1 MNKIIELPD
10 VSIKVE
16 GSIALIDNLEVFG
29 QALVGYVAGMN
40 KFPKTDEDFGAL
52 DAAVK
57 TLKKA
62 ETALTEAEAMALSQ
76 TASID
81 TMRKAVAGF
90 KELARSNRLLAEK
103 LVTTEK
109 ETRRR
114 DIVNDAAAELAKHVD
129 SLNAS
134 IGKPYMPNVSGGFIE
149 AVKGLKTIA
158 SITSAAKAELDR
170 CKLQANAIADNIRI
184 NVATLRELAKDHVFL
199 FADTAQIVHKL
210 PDDLTAL
217 VKARIADHEKVETER
232 LEKERARIREEER
245 VKAEAAERSRVQ
257 AEQAAENAEREKMA
271 KAQAEGERVAR
282 EFAASQAKPLPVI
295 EPIKPSVAAH
305 REYVNEGPQ
314 DVTVPAAVAAPTSK
328 RRPSDDAIIRALSLY
343 FKATPEEVKGWI
355 VFVGGTAL

>member
-1 MNKIIELPD
+1 MNKIIELPE

-16 GSIALIDNLEVFG
+16 GSIALINNLEVFG

-109 ETRRR
+109 EARRHA
-114 DIVNDAAAELAKHVD
+114 IVTEAAAEFAQHID
-129 SLNAS
+129 GLNAS
-134 IGKPYMPNVSGGFIE
+134 IGKPYMPAIKANFEGV
-149 AVKGLKTIA
+149 VKGLKTIA
-158 SITSAAKAELDR
+158 SITNAASAERDR
-170 CKLQANAIADNIRI
+170 VKLLANAAADNIRT
-184 NVATLRELAKDHVFL
+184 NMATLRELAKDHIFL
-199 FADTAQIVHKL
+199 FADTAQIVQKH

-217 VKARIADHEKVETER
+217 VNARIADHEKFEAER
-232 LEKERARIREEER
+232 MEKERARIREEER
-245 VKAEAAERSRVQ
+245 VKVEAAERVRVQ
-257 AEQAAENAEREKMA
+257 AEQAAENAERAKMA

-282 EFAASQAKPLPVI
+282 DFAASRATSLPVI
-295 EPIKPSVAAH
+295 EPIKPSVSAH

-314 DVTVPAAVAAPTSK
+314 DTPAVAPAPASK
-328 RRPSDDAIIRALSLY
+328 PRPSNEAIIRALSLY

-355 VFVGGTAL
+355 VFVGGTTL

>member
-1 MNKIIELPD
+1 MNEIIELPD

-16 GSIALIDNLEVFG
+16 GSIALIDNLGAFG
-29 QALVGYVAGMN
+29 DALTKYVAGLN
-40 KFPKTDEDFGAL
+40 KSPVTDEDFGAL

-62 ETALTEAEAMALSQ
+62 ETALGDAEAMALSQ

-81 TMRKAVAGF
+81 TMRKTVAQY

-103 LVTTEK
+103 LVNTEK

-114 DIVNDAAAELAKHVD
+114 AIVTDAAAELAKHLD
-129 SLNAS
+129 GLNAS
-134 IGKPYMPNVSGGFIE
+134 IGKPYMPSVSGNFNE
-149 AVKGLKTIA
+149 AAKGLKTIA

-170 CKLQANAIADNIRI
+170 CKLQANAVADNIRA
-184 NVATLRELAKDHVFL
+184 NMAALRDLAKDHVFL

-210 PDDLTAL
+210 PDDLTSL
-217 VKARIADHEKVETER
+217 VKTRIADHEKF
-232 LEKERARIREEER
+232 
-245 VKAEAAERSRVQ
+245 Q
-257 AEQAAENAEREKMA
+257 A
-271 KAQAEGERVAR
+271 ERVAR
-282 EFAASQAKPLPVI
+282 EFAASQVTPLPVI

-314 DVTVPAAVAAPTSK
+314 DVLVPAAVAAPTSK
-328 RRPSDDAIIRALSLY
+328 PRPSDDAIIRALSLY

-355 VFVGGTAL
+355 VFVQGTTL

>member
-1 MNKIIELPD
+1 MNEIIELPD

-16 GSIALIDNLEVFG
+16 GSIALIDNLGAFG
-29 QALVGYVAGMN
+29 DALTKYVAGLN
-40 KFPKTDEDFGAL
+40 KSPVTDEDFGAL

-62 ETALTEAEAMALSQ
+62 EQALGDAETMALSQ

-81 TMRKAVAGF
+81 TMRKTVAQY
-90 KELARSNRLLAEK
+90 KELARTNRLLAEK

-114 DIVNDAAAELAKHVD
+114 AIVDGAVAELAKHVD
-129 SLNAS
+129 GLNAS
-134 IGKPYMPNVSGGFIE
+134 IGKPYMPSISGGFAE

-170 CKLQANAIADNIRI
+170 CKLQANAVADNIRA
-184 NVATLRELAKDHVFL
+184 NMGTLRELAKNHVFL

-210 PDDLTAL
+210 PDDLTSL
-217 VKARIADHEKVETER
+217 VKARIADHEKVEAER

-245 VKAEAAERSRVQ
+245 ARAEAAERARVQ
-257 AEQAAENAEREKMA
+257 AEQAAERAEHERMA

-282 EFAASQAKPLPVI
+282 EFAASQATPLPVI
-295 EPIKPSVAAH
+295 EAMKPSVAAH

-314 DVTVPAAVAAPTSK
+314 DVPAPSIVAVPTSK
-328 RRPSDDAIIRALSLY
+328 PRPSDEAIIRALSLY

-355 VFVGGTAL
+355 VFVGGTTL

>member
-1 MNKIIELPD
+1 MNEIIELPD

-29 QALVGYVAGMN
+29 KALVGYVAGMN

-114 DIVNDAAAELAKHVD
+114 AIVNEAAAELAKHVD
-129 SLNAS
+129 GLNAS
-134 IGKPYMPNVSGGFIE
+134 IGKPYMPAIQANFEGV
-149 AVKGLKTIA
+149 VKGLKTIA

-170 CKLQANAIADNIRI
+170 CKLQANAVADNIRA
-184 NVATLRELAKDHVFL
+184 NMATLRDLAKDHVFL

-217 VKARIADHEKVETER
+217 VKARIADHEKVEAER
-232 LEKERARIREEER
+232 LERARARIREEER
-245 VKAEAAERSRVQ
+245 VKIEAAERARVQ
-257 AEQAAENAEREKMA
+257 
-271 KAQAEGERVAR
+271 AQAEGERVAR
-282 EFAASQAKPLPVI
+282 EFAASQVTPLPVI
-295 EPIKPSVAAH
+295 EPIKPSFAAH

-314 DVTVPAAVAAPTSK
+314 DVPAVAQVAASK
-328 RRPSDDAIIRALSLY
+328 PRPSDEQIIRALSLY

-355 VFVGGTAL
+355 VFVEGTTL

>member
-1 MNKIIELPD
+1 MNEIIELPE

-57 TLKKA
+57 TLKRA

-114 DIVNDAAAELAKHVD
+114 AIVTEAAAELARHID
-129 SLNAS
+129 GLNAS
-134 IGKPYMPNVSGGFIE
+134 IGKAYMPSTQANFEGV
-149 AVKGLKTIA
+149 VKGLKTIA

-170 CKLQANAIADNIRI
+170 CKLQANAVADNIRA
-184 NVATLRELAKDHVFL
+184 NMTTLRELAKNHVFL
-199 FADTAQIVHKL
+199 FSDTAQIVHKL

-232 LEKERARIREEER
+232 LEKERTRIREEER
-245 VKAEAAERSRVQ
+245 VR
-257 AEQAAENAEREKMA
+257 
-271 KAQAEGERVAR
+271 AEGERVAR
-282 EFAASQAKPLPVI
+282 EFAASQATLLPVI

-314 DVTVPAAVAAPTSK
+314 DVPAVAPASASK
-328 RRPSDDAIIRALSLY
+328 PRPSDDSIIRALSLY
-343 FKATPEEVKGWI
+343 FKATPEEVKSWI
-355 VFVGGTAL
+355 VFVGGTTL